1 MSQATFD
8 DDDLFGEAA
17 AEMRE
22 EVEAHLDAARAQL
35 PDPDEV
41 WETDADNVLGALN
54 GLKSALD
61 VGDAA
66 EELRQAKKSYVVGE
80 RADAFDEDDELG
92 AEIDDVAAL
101 VEDLEDAAED
111 VGDLT
116 GTIPQIRGTLQE
128 VEAAGGD
135 EDDTEAEAETDGGE
149 SDESGE

>member
-22 EVEAHLDAARAQL
+22 EVEGHLDAARAQL

-41 WETDADNVLGALN
+41 WETDADNTLGALN

-66 EELRQAKKSYVVGE
+66 EELRKAKKSYVVGE
-80 RADAFDEDDELG
+80 RADAFEADDDLG
-92 AEIDDVAAL
+92 ETIDDVADL
-101 VEDLEDAAED
+101 VEDLEAAAED
-111 VGDLT
+111 VGELT
-116 GTIPQIRGTLQE
+116 GTIPQVRGALQE
-128 VEAAGGD
+128 VDAGAGGG
-135 EDDTEAEAETDGGE
+135 EDDAE
-149 SDESGE
+149 SDAEGDDGE

>member
-17 AEMRE
+17 DEMRE
-22 EVEAHLDAARAQL
+22 EVEEHLDAARAQL
-35 PDPDEV
+35 PEPDEV
-41 WETDADNVLGALN
+41 WETDADNVLGVLN

-80 RADAFDEDDELG
+80 RADAFDGDDDLG
-92 AEIDDVAAL
+92 AEIDEVAAL
-101 VEDLEDAAED
+101 VEDLEDAAEN

-116 GTIPQIRGTLQE
+116 GTVPQIRGALQE
-128 VEAAGGD
+128 VEATADGGRD
-135 EDDTEAEAETDGGE
+135 APDDAENDAEDDA
-149 SDESGE
+149 DEE